1 MKLYT
6 TELIGITTVSENII
20 ALDKLRTKYGEPK
33 RDDKGSYWD
42 VDDEVVHCLPAGTTF
57 GSVREERFAS

>member
-1 MKLYT
+1 MKLYV

-42 VDDEVVHCLPAGTTF
+42 VDDEVLHCLPEGTVFT
-57 GSVREERFAS
+57 GVQQERVR

>member
-42 VDDEVVHCLPAGTTF
+42 VDDEVLQCLPTGTTLT
-57 GSVREERFAS
+57 GVQQEQHG

>member
-20 ALDKLRTKYGEPK
+20 ALDKLRTMYGEPK
-33 RDDKGSYWD
+33 RDDRGSYWD
-42 VDDEVVHCLPAGTTF
+42 VDDEVVSCLPQGTTF
-57 GSVREERFAS
+57 SGVREGRQD

>member
-33 RDDKGSYWD
+33 RDEHGSYWD
-42 VDDEVVHCLPAGTTF
+42 VDDEVVSCLPPGTTF
-57 GSVREERFAS
+57 DGVQQGQI